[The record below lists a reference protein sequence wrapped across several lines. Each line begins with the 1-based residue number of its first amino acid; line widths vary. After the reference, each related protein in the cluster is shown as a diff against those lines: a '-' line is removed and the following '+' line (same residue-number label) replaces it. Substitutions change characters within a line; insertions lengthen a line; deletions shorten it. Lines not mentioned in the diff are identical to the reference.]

1 MVDRRALLSDLQR
14 LLPKLDAD
22 LRIRASDT
30 PPSTTAS
37 QTGPRRV
44 LLIGM
49 GSSERFSV

>member
-30 PPSTTAS
+30 PALDDGQP
-37 QTGPRRV
+37 V
-44 LLIGM
+44 
-49 GSSERFSV
+49 